1 MYPASDNQL
10 SDIRNQGMH
19 LPPIS
24 KSQQRHTCNSQLK
37 RGYMRSKTLAQAASI
52 DHHHNYDRNMQIL
65 HRVRAQLEVAHQ
77 MAASKS
83 KD

>member
-1 MYPASDNQL
+1 
-10 SDIRNQGMH
+10 
-19 LPPIS
+19 
-24 KSQQRHTCNSQLK
+24 
-37 RGYMRSKTLAQAASI
+37 MRSKTLAQAASI
-52 DHHHNYDRNMQIL
+52 DRHHNYDRNMQIL